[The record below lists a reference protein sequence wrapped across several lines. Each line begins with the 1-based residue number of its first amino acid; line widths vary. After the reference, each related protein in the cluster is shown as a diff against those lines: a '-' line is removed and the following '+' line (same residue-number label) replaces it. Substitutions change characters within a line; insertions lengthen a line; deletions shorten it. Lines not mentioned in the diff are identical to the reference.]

1 MYVYILKEY
10 IYMGTAHSP
19 RGSLCEATT
28 SGAGGLNGDDVDHGF
43 RITIG
48 PRGAKLIVKE

>member
-1 MYVYILKEY
+1 
-10 IYMGTAHSP
+10 MGTAHSP